1 MASRRF
7 PTLRQ
12 RLLMAL
18 DEDRAFDD
26 VTTGRTIPPG
36 QRATAC
42 LVVKQSGVLA
52 GLEAFKAVLRLVD
65 KRVEIAAETADGMP
79 VHPGE
84 IVARVTGRLGAILR
98 AERVALNLLTH
109 LSGVATLTSRCVAA
123 CAGTRTKILD
133 TRKTTPLW
141 RDLEREAVA
150 AGGGVNHRWGLA
162 DMILVKD
169 NHVDANGGTA
179 QALERVFRSPRPRCG
194 VIVEARSLAEVRGA
208 LAFPVDVILLDNMT
222 RRQIARAV
230 QLIAG
235 RAQVEVSG
243 GIGERDIAPL
253 ARLGVDRISIG
264 RLTHSAPALDFS
276 LQIRAEAPPS
286 PRPPE

>member
-26 VTTGRTIPPG
+26 VTTGRTIPPRR
-36 QRATAC
+36 RATAL
-42 LVVKQSGVLA
+42 LVAKQSGVLA
-52 GLEAFKAVLRLVD
+52 GLEAFKAALRLVD
-65 KRVEIAAETADGMP
+65 KGVEIAAETADGML
-79 VHPGE
+79 VHPDE

-98 AERVALNLLTH
+98 AERLALNLLTH
-109 LSGVATLTSRCVAA
+109 LSGVATLTSRCVAS

-141 RDLEREAVA
+141 RDLEREAVV

-179 QALERVFRSPRPRCG
+179 QALERVFRSPRPRCE
-194 VIVEARSLAEVRGA
+194 VTVEARSLAEVREA

-222 RRQIARAV
+222 RRQIAQAV

-243 GIGERDIAPL
+243 GIGESDIAPL

-276 LQIRAEAPPS
+276 LQIRAEPPQSPPPS
-286 PRPPE
+286 E